1 MTKLKQNEWETST
14 TSNQLLNGRMEQ
26 QLKENFKKETQFDV
40 FKNKHYKHD
49 HMASVSSFLDGLDL
63 KHQWE
68 DKPDMLN
75 I

>member
-49 HMASVSSFLDGLDL
+49 HMASVSCFLDGQGL